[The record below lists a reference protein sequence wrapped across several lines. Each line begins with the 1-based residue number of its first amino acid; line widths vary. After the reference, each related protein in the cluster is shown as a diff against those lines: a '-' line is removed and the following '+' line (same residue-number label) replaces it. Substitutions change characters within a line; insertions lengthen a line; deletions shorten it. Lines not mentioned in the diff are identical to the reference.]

1 MTNGI
6 EYRLAWRD
14 IIDESIYD
22 VNTKVV
28 EQIATWDFF
37 MVLSST
43 GPRQLHIKNPKES
56 HDRNIKKC
64 CHSNLI
70 RVNVVPMS
78 LARLKFTIDTNFVL
92 FSLLI

>member
-1 MTNGI
+1 MTQYSH
-6 EYRLAWRD
+6 YRR
-14 IIDESIYD
+14 
-22 VNTKVV
+22 VNLTKGV